1 MIHSHCPTVVA
12 AAAAISLGACSSA
25 TTQGSAHTARVIA
38 TSNTERQTDNGAT
51 SSSATTVSTP
61 PAAMLAALSAAYR
74 DLGIEVKLWNPPAGE
89 VGNRNFAKMYRMA
102 GAPLSAYVGC
112 GVTTTGAAAD
122 NYRVSMSLV
131 SHVTPN
137 GTGGSTVETRLT
149 AYAEDIS
156 SSKGTLACM
165 TLGTLEA
172 RVQELAL
179 KHVGG

>member
-1 MIHSHCPTVVA
+1 MRSYIPALVA

-25 TTQGSAHTARVIA
+25 TTQGVSQSNRTIA
-38 TSNTERQTDNGAT
+38 TSSTERQTDNGAT
-51 SSSATTVSTP
+51 SSSSTTVSVP
-61 PAAMLAALSAAYR
+61 PAAMLAALSQAYS

-89 VGNRNFAKMYRMA
+89 VGNRNFSKMYRMA

-122 NYRVSMSLV
+122 NYRVTMSLV

-137 GTGGSTVETRLT
+137 GTGGSMVETRLT

-165 TLGTLEA
+165 TLGTLET
-172 RVQELAL
+172 RLQELAL
-179 KHVGG
+179 RHVGG